1 MYCSS
6 LRFGAVKQTQIKGI
20 TMKTWITLATLL
32 ASSSVYAAEVVK
44 LADGREVK
52 LNDDFTWEYV
62 VKKATPKATETTLE
76 KVEAVEAAAVV
87 ASTTAVEAVAT
98 PTPTTEIATIPVVN
112 KKVGTTVAVNAKK
125 PTMQLSDSGVDVLIG
140 SASYENGELIF
151 PTSIT
156 NQSSQSVIQVEVE
169 VQVFD
174 MTGKP
179 LAKQSVTVWQSIKRM
194 ADTYLRPQQAEQG
207 KAIKLA
213 VPQSQQYQFSA
224 EVLEVKTR

>member
-1 MYCSS
+1 
-6 LRFGAVKQTQIKGI
+6 
-20 TMKTWITLATLL
+20 MKTWITLATLL
-32 ASSSVYAAEVVK
+32 ATSSVYAAEVVK

-98 PTPTTEIATIPVVN
+98 PTPATEMATIPVVN
-112 KKVGTTVAVNAKK
+112 KKVGTTVVVNTKK

-140 SASYENGELIF
+140 SARYEDGELIF

-174 MTGKP
+174 MAGKQ
-179 LAKQSVTVWQSIKRM
+179 LAKENITVWQSIKRM

-213 VPQSQQYQFSA
+213 VPQSQQYQFSV
-224 EVLEVKTR
+224 EVLEIKTR

>member
-1 MYCSS
+1 
-6 LRFGAVKQTQIKGI
+6 
-20 TMKTWITLATLL
+20 MKTWITLATLL
-32 ASSSVYAAEVVK
+32 ATSSVYAAEVVK

-76 KVEAVEAAAVV
+76 KVEAVATSAPA
-87 ASTTAVEAVAT
+87 TTKM
-98 PTPTTEIATIPVVN
+98 ATIPVVS
-112 KKVGTTVAVNAKK
+112 KKVGTTVVVNAKK

-140 SASYENGELIF
+140 SARYEDGELIF

>member
-1 MYCSS
+1 
-6 LRFGAVKQTQIKGI
+6 
-20 TMKTWITLATLL
+20 MKTWITLATLL

-112 KKVGTTVAVNAKK
+112 KKVGTTVVVNAKK

-140 SASYENGELIF
+140 SASYEDGELIF

-174 MTGKP
+174 MAGKP
-179 LAKQSVTVWQSIKRM
+179 LTKQSVTVWQSIKRM

>member
-1 MYCSS
+1 
-6 LRFGAVKQTQIKGI
+6 
-20 TMKTWITLATLL
+20 MKTWITLATLL

-98 PTPTTEIATIPVVN
+98 PTPTTEMATIPVVN
-112 KKVGTTVAVNAKK
+112 KKVGTTVVVNTKK

-140 SASYENGELIF
+140 SARYEDGELIF

-169 VQVFD
+169 IQVFD
-174 MTGKP
+174 MAGKQ
-179 LAKQSVTVWQSIKRM
+179 LAKENITVWQSIKRM

>member
-1 MYCSS
+1 
-6 LRFGAVKQTQIKGI
+6 
-20 TMKTWITLATLL
+20 MKTWITLATLL
-32 ASSSVYAAEVVK
+32 ATSSVYAAEVVQ

-62 VKKATPKATETTLE
+62 VKKAEPESTLE

-87 ASTTAVEAVAT
+87 ASTTAVEAVT
-98 PTPTTEIATIPVVN
+98 MQTTKAPEIAAIPVVN
-112 KKVGTTVAVNAKK
+112 KKVGTTVVVNAKK

-140 SASYENGELIF
+140 SASYEDGELVL

-174 MTGKP
+174 MSGKQ
-179 LAKQSVTVWQSIKRM
+179 LAKESVTVWQSIKRI

-207 KAIKLA
+207 KVIKLA

>member
-1 MYCSS
+1 
-6 LRFGAVKQTQIKGI
+6 
-20 TMKTWITLATLL
+20 MKTWITLATLL
-32 ASSSVYAAEVVK
+32 ATSSAYAAEVVK
-44 LADGREVK
+44 LEDGREVK

-62 VKKATPKATETTLE
+62 VKKAAPETTLE
-76 KVEAVEAAAVV
+76 KAEAVEAAAVA
-87 ASTTAVEAVAT
+87 ASTTALEAVTA
-98 PTPTTEIATIPVVN
+98 PEIATIPVVN
-112 KKVGTTVAVNAKK
+112 KKVGTTVVVNAKK

-140 SASYENGELIF
+140 SASYDDGELIL

-174 MTGKP
+174 MSGK
-179 LAKQSVTVWQSIKRM
+179 LLVKDNITVWQSIKRM

>member
-1 MYCSS
+1 
-6 LRFGAVKQTQIKGI
+6 
-20 TMKTWITLATLL
+20 MKTWITLATLL
-32 ASSSVYAAEVVK
+32 ATSSVYAAEVVQ

-62 VKKATPKATETTLE
+62 VKKAEPESTLE

-87 ASTTAVEAVAT
+87 ASTTAVEAVT
-98 PTPTTEIATIPVVN
+98 MQTTKAPEIAAIPVVN
-112 KKVGTTVAVNAKK
+112 KKVGTTVVINAKK

-140 SASYENGELIF
+140 SASYEDGELVL

-174 MTGKP
+174 MSGKQ
-179 LAKQSVTVWQSIKRM
+179 LAKESVTVWQSIKRI

-207 KAIKLA
+207 KVIKLA

>member
-1 MYCSS
+1 
-6 LRFGAVKQTQIKGI
+6 
-20 TMKTWITLATLL
+20 MKTWITLATLL

-62 VKKATPKATETTLE
+62 VKKAASENTLE

-87 ASTTAVEAVAT
+87 ASTTAVEAD
-98 PTPTTEIATIPVVN
+98 TTQTTKAPEIATIPVVN
-112 KKVGTTVAVNAKK
+112 KKVGTTIVVNAKK

-140 SASYENGELIF
+140 SARYEDGELIL
-151 PTSIT
+151 PTSVT

-174 MTGKP
+174 MSGKP
-179 LAKQSVTVWQSIKRM
+179 LAKESVTVWQSIKRM

>member
-1 MYCSS
+1 
-6 LRFGAVKQTQIKGI
+6 
-20 TMKTWITLATLL
+20 MKTWITLATLL
-32 ASSSVYAAEVVK
+32 ASSSAYAAEVMK

-62 VKKATPKATETTLE
+62 VKKATSKATETTLE
-76 KVEAVEAAAVV
+76 KVEAVDAAAVV

-98 PTPTTEIATIPVVN
+98 PTTEIATISVVN
-112 KKVGTTVAVNAKK
+112 KKVGTTVVVNAKK

-140 SASYENGELIF
+140 SARYEDGELIF
-151 PTSIT
+151 PTSLT

-174 MTGKP
+174 MAGKP
-179 LAKQSVTVWQSIKRM
+179 LTKQSVTVWQSIKRM

>member
-1 MYCSS
+1 
-6 LRFGAVKQTQIKGI
+6 
-20 TMKTWITLATLL
+20 MKTWITLATLL
-32 ASSSVYAAEVVK
+32 ATSSVYAAEVVK

-76 KVEAVEAAAVV
+76 KVEAVETAAVV

-98 PTPTTEIATIPVVN
+98 PTPTTEMATIPVVN
-112 KKVGTTVAVNAKK
+112 KKVGTTVVVNTKK

-140 SASYENGELIF
+140 SARYEDGELIF

-174 MTGKP
+174 MAGKP

-213 VPQSQQYQFSA
+213 VHSRSNTSSQQKY
-224 EVLEVKTR
+224 

>member
-1 MYCSS
+1 
-6 LRFGAVKQTQIKGI
+6 
-20 TMKTWITLATLL
+20 MKTWITLATLL

-44 LADGREVK
+44 LADGREVQ

-62 VKKATPKATETTLE
+62 VKKAASENTLE

-87 ASTTAVEAVAT
+87 ASTTAVEAV
-98 PTPTTEIATIPVVN
+98 TTQTTKAPEIATIPVVN
-112 KKVGTTVAVNAKK
+112 KKVGTTIVVNAKK

-140 SASYENGELIF
+140 SARYEDGELIL
-151 PTSIT
+151 PTSVT

-174 MTGKP
+174 MSGKP
-179 LAKQSVTVWQSIKRM
+179 LAKESVTVWQSIKRM

>member
-1 MYCSS
+1 
-6 LRFGAVKQTQIKGI
+6 
-20 TMKTWITLATLL
+20 MKTWITLATLL
-32 ASSSVYAAEVVK
+32 ASSSAYAAEVVK

-62 VKKATPKATETTLE
+62 VKKATSKATETTLE

-112 KKVGTTVAVNAKK
+112 KKVGTTVVVNAKK

-140 SASYENGELIF
+140 SARYEDGELIF
-151 PTSIT
+151 PTSLT

-174 MTGKP
+174 MAGKP
-179 LAKQSVTVWQSIKRM
+179 LTKQSVTVWQSIKRM

>member
-1 MYCSS
+1 
-6 LRFGAVKQTQIKGI
+6 
-20 TMKTWITLATLL
+20 MKTWITLAALL

-112 KKVGTTVAVNAKK
+112 KKVGTTVVVNAKK

-174 MTGKP
+174 MAGKQ
-179 LAKQSVTVWQSIKRM
+179 LAKENITVWQSIKRM

>member
-1 MYCSS
+1 
-6 LRFGAVKQTQIKGI
+6 
-20 TMKTWITLATLL
+20 MKTWITLATLL
-32 ASSSVYAAEVVK
+32 AASSTYAAEVIT

-62 VKKATPKATETTLE
+62 MKKPAQQATETQ
-76 KVEAVEAAAVV
+76 
-87 ASTTAVEAVAT
+87 TTASVVETIAVIT
-98 PTPTTEIATIPVVN
+98 KT
-112 KKVGTTVAVNAKK
+112 VGTTVVVNAKK

-140 SASYENGELIF
+140 SASYQSGELVL

-174 MTGKP
+174 MSGQQ
-179 LAKQSVTVWQSIKRM
+179 LAKENVTVWQSIKRM

-207 KAIKLA
+207 KSIKLA

-224 EVLEVKTR
+224 KVLEVKTR

>member
-1 MYCSS
+1 
-6 LRFGAVKQTQIKGI
+6 
-20 TMKTWITLATLL
+20 MKTWITLATLL
-32 ASSSVYAAEVVK
+32 ATSSVYAAEVVQ

-62 VKKATPKATETTLE
+62 VKKAEPESTLE

-87 ASTTAVEAVAT
+87 ASTTAVEAVTMQTAKA
-98 PTPTTEIATIPVVN
+98 PEIAAIPVVN
-112 KKVGTTVAVNAKK
+112 KKVGTTVVVNAKK

-140 SASYENGELIF
+140 SASYEDGELVL

-174 MTGKP
+174 MSGKQ
-179 LAKQSVTVWQSIKRM
+179 LAKESVTVWQSIKRI

-207 KAIKLA
+207 KVIKLA

>member
-1 MYCSS
+1 
-6 LRFGAVKQTQIKGI
+6 
-20 TMKTWITLATLL
+20 MKTWITLATLL

-98 PTPTTEIATIPVVN
+98 PTPTTEMATIPVVN
-112 KKVGTTVAVNAKK
+112 KKVGTTVVVNAKK

>member
-1 MYCSS
+1 
-6 LRFGAVKQTQIKGI
+6 
-20 TMKTWITLATLL
+20 MKTWITLATLL

-112 KKVGTTVAVNAKK
+112 KKVGTTVVVNAKK

>member
-1 MYCSS
+1 
-6 LRFGAVKQTQIKGI
+6 
-20 TMKTWITLATLL
+20 MKTWITLATLL
-32 ASSSVYAAEVVK
+32 ATSSVYAAEVVK

-62 VKKATPKATETTLE
+62 VNKTAPKAAETTLE
-76 KVEAVEAAAVV
+76 NVEAVETAAVV
-87 ASTTAVEAVAT
+87 ASTTA
-98 PTPTTEIATIPVVN
+98 EIATIPVVN
-112 KKVGTTVAVNAKK
+112 KKVGTTVVVNAKK

-140 SASYENGELIF
+140 SASYEDGELIF

-174 MTGKP
+174 MAGKQ
-179 LAKQSVTVWQSIKRM
+179 LAKENITVWQSIKRM

-207 KAIKLA
+207 KTIKLA

>member
-1 MYCSS
+1 
-6 LRFGAVKQTQIKGI
+6 
-20 TMKTWITLATLL
+20 MKTWITLATLL
-32 ASSSVYAAEVVK
+32 ATSSVYAAEVVQ

-62 VKKATPKATETTLE
+62 VKKAEPESTLE

-87 ASTTAVEAVAT
+87 TSTTAVEAVT
-98 PTPTTEIATIPVVN
+98 MQTTKAPEIAAIPVVN
-112 KKVGTTVAVNAKK
+112 KKVGTTVVVNAKK

-140 SASYENGELIF
+140 SASYEGGELVL

-174 MTGKP
+174 MSGKQ
-179 LAKQSVTVWQSIKRM
+179 LAKESVTVWQSIKRI

-207 KAIKLA
+207 KVIKLA

>member
-1 MYCSS
+1 
-6 LRFGAVKQTQIKGI
+6 
-20 TMKTWITLATLL
+20 MKTWITLATLL

-62 VKKATPKATETTLE
+62 VKKATPEATETTLE
-76 KVEAVEAAAVV
+76 KVEAVATSAPA
-87 ASTTAVEAVAT
+87 TTKM
-98 PTPTTEIATIPVVN
+98 ATIPVVN
-112 KKVGTTVAVNAKK
+112 KKVGTTVVVNAKK

-140 SASYENGELIF
+140 SASYEDGELIL

-174 MTGKP
+174 TAGKQ
-179 LAKQSVTVWQSIKRM
+179 LAKENITVWQSIKRM

>member
-1 MYCSS
+1 
-6 LRFGAVKQTQIKGI
+6 
-20 TMKTWITLATLL
+20 MKTWITLATLL
-32 ASSSVYAAEVVK
+32 ATSSVYAAEVVK
-44 LADGREVK
+44 LADGREIK

-62 VKKATPKATETTLE
+62 VNKTAPKATETTLE

-87 ASTTAVEAVAT
+87 ASTTAVATVAA
-98 PTPTTEIATIPVVN
+98 PDTTAEIATIPVVN
-112 KKVGTTVAVNAKK
+112 KKVGTTVVVNAKK

-140 SASYENGELIF
+140 SASYEDGELIF

-174 MTGKP
+174 MAGKQ
-179 LAKQSVTVWQSIKRM
+179 LARENITVWQSIKRM

-213 VPQSQQYQFSA
+213 VPKSQQYQFSA

>member
-1 MYCSS
+1 
-6 LRFGAVKQTQIKGI
+6 
-20 TMKTWITLATLL
+20 MKIWITLATLL

-44 LADGREVK
+44 LADGREVR

-62 VKKATPKATETTLE
+62 VKKATETTLE

-98 PTPTTEIATIPVVN
+98 SAPETTKMATIPVVN
-112 KKVGTTVAVNAKK
+112 KKVGTTVVVNAKK

-140 SASYENGELIF
+140 AASYEDGELIL

-174 MTGKP
+174 MAGKQ
-179 LAKQSVTVWQSIKRM
+179 LAKENITVWQSIKRM

>member
-1 MYCSS
+1 
-6 LRFGAVKQTQIKGI
+6 
-20 TMKTWITLATLL
+20 MKTWITLATLL

-62 VKKATPKATETTLE
+62 VKKATPEATETTLE

-98 PTPTTEIATIPVVN
+98 SAPATSAPETTKMATIPVVN
-112 KKVGTTVAVNAKK
+112 KKVGTTVVVNAKK

-140 SASYENGELIF
+140 SASYEDGELIF

-174 MTGKP
+174 MAGKQ
-179 LAKQSVTVWQSIKRM
+179 LAKENITVWQSIKRM

-213 VPQSQQYQFSA
+213 VPQSQQDQFSA
-224 EVLEVKTR
+224 AVLEVKTR